1 MMKAQTT
8 KAALFAWIALGTIWG
23 SNFIFMKWAV
33 DYITPLQVV
42 LARVVLGFL
51 PVFAYAVIRRQLKV
65 DHLKYFGH
73 FAVMACL
80 AAAIYYYGFARGTA
94 LLPSG
99 LAGAVSGAIPIFSML
114 AAVVLMSEEKFDR
127 SRVLGLL
134 IGLLGVLTI
143 ARPFEANSASASM
156 EGVIFMVIGSLSLG
170 ISFVYARR
178 FITPLN
184 LPAAALT
191 TYQLGVASLLLVLVT
206 PVRGMAAV
214 FADST
219 ATIGLVVG
227 LGLLGTGIAYI
238 LYYFIIDK
246 LGAVGAS
253 SVTYLP
259 PVVALLIGALFVG
272 EPIALLDYVAAGM
285 ILAGVFLLNRR
296 PAS

>member
-1 MMKAQTT
+1 MTNGQTT
-8 KAALFAWIALGTIWG
+8 KVAIFAWIALGTIWG
-23 SNFIFMKWAV
+23 SNFIFMKWAI

-51 PVFAYAVIRRQLKV
+51 PVLVYAVARRQLKV
-65 DHLKYFGH
+65 SHLKYFGH

-99 LAGAVSGAIPIFSML
+99 VAGAVSGAIPLFSML

-134 IGLLGVLTI
+134 IGLFGVLTI
-143 ARPFEANSASASM
+143 ARPFAAGSGSASV
-156 EGVIFMVIGSLSLG
+156 EGVVFMVIGSLSLG
-170 ISFVYARR
+170 VSFVYARR

-191 TYQLGVASLLLVLVT
+191 TYQLGVASLLLMLVT
-206 PVRGMAAV
+206 PAGGIAAV
-214 FADST
+214 FADPT
-219 ATIGLVVG
+219 AAIGLVVG

-238 LYYFIIDK
+238 LYYFIIDR

-259 PVVALLIGALFVG
+259 PVVALLIGAIIVG
-272 EPIALLDYVAAGM
+272 EPIAALDYLAAGM

-296 PAS
+296 QTE